1 MAASLRLACPALAA
15 VTVQGAGLRLD
26 FLNLAAELKF
36 CVLLHMGVSPLY
48 FGWLGWLQPVAC
60 SHARYSQGTAQS
72 VLGR

>member
-1 MAASLRLACPALAA
+1 MAASLRQACPALAA

-36 CVLLHMGVSPLY
+36 SVVLHMGVSPLY
-48 FGWLGWLQPVAC
+48 FGWLASASCVFPCALIQ
-60 SHARYSQGTAQS
+60 STAQN